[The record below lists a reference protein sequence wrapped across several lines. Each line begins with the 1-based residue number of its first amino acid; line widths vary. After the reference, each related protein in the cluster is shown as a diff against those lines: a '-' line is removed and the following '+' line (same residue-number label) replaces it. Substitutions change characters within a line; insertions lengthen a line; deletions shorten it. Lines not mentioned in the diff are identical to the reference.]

1 MHHPTAII
9 DSKAKV
15 DEGVDIGAFSI
26 VGADVEIG
34 KDSVIESH
42 VVLKGPTKMGKRNQI
57 FHFSSVGDGSPD
69 KKFNNEPTTLVM
81 GDDNIIREGV
91 TVHRGTIQDMG
102 TTIIGNRNLLM
113 AYSHIAHDC
122 VIGDDVV
129 MSNQAAL
136 AGSVKVGNGAILGG
150 YAIVH
155 QYCSLGEY
163 SFCAMG
169 SAVNKDIPAYVKVSG
184 NPAKPFG
191 INSVG
196 LKRLGFSQEVIES
209 IKSAYRILYRKKLT
223 TDEALK
229 ELKIFN
235 SELNYKEINSFIS
248 SVEASTRGISR

>member
-91 TVHRGTIQDMG
+91 TVHRGTIQDIG

-122 VIGDDVV
+122 VIGDDVG
-129 MSNQAAL
+129 MSNQAAF
-136 AGSVKVGNGAILGG
+136 AG
-150 YAIVH
+150 
-155 QYCSLGEY
+155 
-163 SFCAMG
+163 
-169 SAVNKDIPAYVKVSG
+169 
-184 NPAKPFG
+184 
-191 INSVG
+191 
-196 LKRLGFSQEVIES
+196 
-209 IKSAYRILYRKKLT
+209 
-223 TDEALK
+223 
-229 ELKIFN
+229 
-235 SELNYKEINSFIS
+235 
-248 SVEASTRGISR
+248 